1 MVKYRILEKSPFVR
15 HTILKNDLP
24 DYFIAFLCDNFFG
37 KFDIFE
43 KKNLEMDFFSKKN
56 SNFYKPWSQSSHGL
70 ENDPPD
76 QFYCSF
82 M

>member
-1 MVKYRILEKSPFVR
+1 MAEYRILEKSPFVR

-24 DYFIAFLCDNFFG
+24 DYFIAFYVTIFFG
-37 KFDIFE
+37 KFNIFE
-43 KKNLEMDFFSKKN
+43 KKFRNGFFFKKKN

-70 ENDPPD
+70 ENDLSD
-76 QFYCSF
+76 QLYCSF